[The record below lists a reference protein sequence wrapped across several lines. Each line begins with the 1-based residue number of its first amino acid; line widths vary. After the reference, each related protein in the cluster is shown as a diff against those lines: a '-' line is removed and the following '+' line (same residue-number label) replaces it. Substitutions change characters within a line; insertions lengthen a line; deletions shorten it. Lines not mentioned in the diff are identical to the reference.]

1 MIHILWAMN
10 NYVIFQDISVLFTL
24 FGSHRMVNCT
34 HLEAKMEQFDC
45 GKTMSE
51 QIMVFGDVLTPMTT
65 KSTLL
70 LHRPK
75 LGKDRYYYVII
86 MT

>member
-1 MIHILWAMN
+1 MII
-10 NYVIFQDISVLFTL
+10 YDVIFKDILVLFTL

-34 HLEAKMEQFDC
+34 HLEVKMEQFDC

-70 LHRPK
+70 LHRPN
-75 LGKDRYYYVII
+75 LGKDRFSGNYVITI
-86 MT
+86 TY